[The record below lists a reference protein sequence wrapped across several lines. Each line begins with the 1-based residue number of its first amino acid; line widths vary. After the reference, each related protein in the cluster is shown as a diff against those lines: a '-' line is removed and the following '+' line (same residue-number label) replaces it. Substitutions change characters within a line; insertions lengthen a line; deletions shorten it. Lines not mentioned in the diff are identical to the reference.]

1 MNEEVF
7 KKLMELFG
15 HLIDEDDSE
24 IVDFAELTDAEL
36 EHVITVHPDKD
47 GNLVF
52 SMFEPEQW
60 QMIEGISQMT
70 RKTSRRHSS

>member
-15 HLIDEDDSE
+15 QMINEDDSE
-24 IVDFAELTDAEL
+24 IVEFAELSDEDL
-36 EHVITVHPDKD
+36 EHVVTVHPDKD

-52 SMFEPEQW
+52 SLFEPEQW
-60 QMIEGISQMT
+60 QMIEGIAEMT
-70 RKTSRRHSS
+70 RKRC